1 MKMNRM
7 YKPAGAIAGAGLLV
21 AGMGACESP
30 VRLEDQKPNIVFILA
45 DDLGYM
51 DIGRYAENITG
62 DAVSSMFYETPHLD
76 ALMASG
82 ISFSQAYACPLCS
95 PTRATLLT
103 GKYASRLGFTTA
115 VPPRETFFNQ
125 GITPP
130 EGFYIHDVIYHG
142 DDIPIPQAWIN
153 ATTNTAIPRGYENDG
168 GRKEFIITDLLT
180 DYKAAFIGKWHVGGV
195 GAKGHSP
202 SDYGFEELAFFDA
215 GGSQYFDWR
224 NHWNANRINAYPNAP
239 QEKLFLGYAGE
250 PTEHEYLTDDLT
262 ERAIQYIKREA
273 NNYDQPFFLYL
284 CHFAVHT
291 PIQAPQ
297 EDIAYFESKE
307 TKGWNGHADATYA
320 AMIKRMDDGIGR
332 IMEAIRD
339 SGLEE
344 NTLVVFMSDNGGF
357 SWQMPSR
364 EIPITSNTPLKGG
377 KAMLFEA
384 GIRVPL
390 IFSWKGM
397 IKPGQWSDV
406 VVDANDLF
414 PTIVQAAGHQTTGID
429 IDGNSLV
436 SLWSDLANKKE
447 NYQRHTFFW
456 HYPFNVIVDNP
467 VDGLPLTP
475 HSAIRKN
482 DYKLIFDW
490 HGRLKLYNIRE
501 DLSET
506 NNLMKQ
512 RPEITRGLFA
522 ELIEFLE
529 NNVEKRYWPSLNPDY
544 DPETEVRD
552 VPFVDLYTLYK
563 EGKDVV
569 EHANL

>member
-1 MKMNRM
+1 MNRI
-7 YKPAGAIAGAGLLV
+7 KKSTGIIAGAGLVV

-30 VRLEDQKPNIVFILA
+30 VRIEDRKPNIVFILA

-51 DIGRYAENITG
+51 DICRYAENLTG
-62 DAVSSMFYETPHLD
+62 TRVADMFYETPHLD

-95 PTRATLLT
+95 PTRSTLLT

-115 VPPRETFFNQ
+115 VPPRGTYHNQ
-125 GITPP
+125 GVTPP

-153 ATTNTAIPRGYENDG
+153 ATTNTAIPRGYDNDG
-168 GRKEFIITDLLT
+168 GWRETILTDLLT

-202 SDYGFEELAFFDA
+202 GDYGFEELAYFDA
-215 GGSQYFDWR
+215 GGSQYFNWR
-224 NHWNANRINAYPNAP
+224 EHWNVNRINAYPNAP
-239 QEKLFLGYAGE
+239 QEKLLLGYAGE
-250 PTEHEYLTDDLT
+250 PSEHEYLTDDLT
-262 ERAIQYIKREA
+262 EKAVQYIRRQAKH
-273 NNYDQPFFLYL
+273 NDQPFFLYL

-291 PIQAPQ
+291 PIQAP
-297 EDIAYFESKE
+297 EEEIAWFDAKE
-307 TKGWNGHADATYA
+307 TKGWNGQADATYA

-332 IMEAIRD
+332 VMDAIRE

-357 SWQMPSR
+357 SWQMPTR
-364 EIPITSNTPLKGG
+364 DIPITSNTPLKGG
-377 KAMLFEA
+377 KAHVFEA

-390 IFSWKGM
+390 IFSWKGK
-397 IKPGQWSDV
+397 IRPGQWSDI
-406 VVDANDLF
+406 VVDANDIF
-414 PTIVQAAGHQTTGID
+414 PTLVEVAGHQTTGID
-429 IDGNSLV
+429 IDGSSLIT
-436 SLWSDLANKKE
+436 LWSDPANKK
-447 NYQRHTFFW
+447 NSYQRNTFFW

-467 VDGLPLTP
+467 DDGFPLTP
-475 HSAIRKN
+475 HSAIRKG

-501 DLSET
+501 DISET
-506 NNLMKQ
+506 QNLMRQ
-512 RPEITRGLFA
+512 QAGITRSLFS

-529 NNVEKRYWPSLNPDY
+529 NKVEKRYWPSLNPDY
-544 DPETEVRD
+544 DSATEVRD
-552 VPFVDLYTLYK
+552 VPFTDLYSLYK

-569 EHANL
+569 EHAHF